1 LNAILKT
8 AQSMPVGVV
17 LRKSPGVTK
26 WAKFVWRAVCVLP
39 GAAPADWKLL
49 RTEGDV
55 SEFHAATV
63 PLTLY
68 RSDTEAYAH
77 SLAANVPCLYVI
89 CRETQETERPLDI
102 VTVTASPYEAQD
114 YSDNGEDIV
123 EKVMIP
129 PQVLAWISAY
139 LDEHHEEEAFIK
151 RRRDKY
157 REHEQDGIGDAR
169 ISQTTDVYRAPRK
182 IRTGSAR

>member
-1 LNAILKT
+1 MNALLKT

-26 WAKFVWRAVCVLP
+26 WARFVWRAVSILP

-49 RTEGDV
+49 RCEGDV
-55 SEFHAATV
+55 SEYHVTTL

-68 RSDTEAYAH
+68 RSDTEAYVH
-77 SLAANVPCLYVI
+77 GLAAHVPCVYVI
-89 CRETQETERPLDI
+89 CRETTDAAKPLE
-102 VTVTASPYEAQD
+102 VVMVTASPYEAQD

-123 EKVMIP
+123 EKVMMT
-129 PQVLAWISAY
+129 PQVHAWIASY
-139 LDEHHEEEAFIK
+139 VDEHHEEEEFIK

-157 REHEQDGIGDAR
+157 REPKQDGIGDSR
-169 ISQTTDVYRAPRK
+169 IAQTTDVYRAPRN
-182 IRTGSAR
+182 ARSEPIT